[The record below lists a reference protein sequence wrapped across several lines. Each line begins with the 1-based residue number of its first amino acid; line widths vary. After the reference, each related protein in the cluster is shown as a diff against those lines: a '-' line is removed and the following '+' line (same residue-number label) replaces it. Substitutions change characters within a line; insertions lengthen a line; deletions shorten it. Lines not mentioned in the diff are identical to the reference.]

1 MTRDPLLIGLTGLAG
16 AGKDTVAD
24 RLCSAHGF
32 ERHAFAE
39 PIRDMLTAL
48 LTSAGIDYDYL
59 FERDLKELP
68 VPHLGVS
75 GRRLMQTLGTEWG
88 RMVDPDLWVR
98 HAALSLGLHDLPRSA
113 PIHDRIVI
121 TDVRFPNEAAWI
133 ESLGGRVIRVT
144 RQAPAVAAHES
155 EQHITQLPCTLAID
169 NTGTLADLH
178 EQVDGLARCL
188 LL

>member
-1 MTRDPLLIGLTGLAG
+1 MRRAPLLIGLTGLAG
-16 AGKDTVAD
+16 TGKDTVAD

-39 PIRDMLTAL
+39 PLRDMLTAL
-48 LTSAGIDYDYL
+48 LTGAGIDYAHL
-59 FERDLKELP
+59 FERHLKEQP
-68 VPHLGVS
+68 VPHIGIS

-88 RMVDPDLWVR
+88 RTLDPDLWVR
-98 HAALSLGLHDLPRSA
+98 TAAITLGLHDMPNST

-133 ESLGGRVIRVT
+133 ESLGGRVVRVT
-144 RQAPAVAAHES
+144 RPAPEVAAHVS
-155 EQHITQLPCTLAID
+155 EQHINQLPCTLAID

-178 EQVDGLARCL
+178 EQVDELARL
-188 LL
+188 LLL